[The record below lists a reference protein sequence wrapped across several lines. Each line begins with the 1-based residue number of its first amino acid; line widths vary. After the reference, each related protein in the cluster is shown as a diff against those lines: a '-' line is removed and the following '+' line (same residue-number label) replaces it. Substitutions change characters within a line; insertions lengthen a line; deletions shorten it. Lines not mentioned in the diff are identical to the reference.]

1 MRYCFSGHESFHC
14 RSLWLKKG
22 YDFLVNGH
30 AFNAPD
36 AVVHLGVGK
45 NMVAAIRFWLKAFG
59 LTENDKLTPLAH
71 HIFSDDNGCDRF
83 LEDTNTLWL
92 LHYSLIGTNIA
103 SLYRLLF
110 LEFQRERKEFDRQ
123 SLHSFVKRKCSV
135 PEQKNVYNENTVKK
149 DINVLLQNYV
159 SPETLKSLE
168 EFSALMISLNLIL
181 PSKDGIEKDRYYF
194 NEIKSTSIARQI
206 ILYSIIDIKGKDNT
220 VSFDK
225 LKELSLIY
233 CMPLPELI
241 EAIKAIASTD
251 KYGIHYTDNSGIK
264 NVQFTKQ
271 MDKFEALTDYYDLSR

>member
-1 MRYCFSGHESFHC
+1 
-14 RSLWLKKG
+14 
-22 YDFLVNGH
+22 
-30 AFNAPD
+30 
-36 AVVHLGVGK
+36 
-45 NMVAAIRFWLKAFG
+45 
-59 LTENDKLTPLAH
+59 
-71 HIFSDDNGCDRF
+71 
-83 LEDTNTLWL
+83 
-92 LHYSLIGTNIA
+92 
-103 SLYRLLF
+103 
-110 LEFQRERKEFDRQ
+110 
-123 SLHSFVKRKCSV
+123 
-135 PEQKNVYNENTVKK
+135 
-149 DINVLLQNYV
+149 LQNYV

-194 NEIKSTSIARQI
+194 NEIKSSSIARQI